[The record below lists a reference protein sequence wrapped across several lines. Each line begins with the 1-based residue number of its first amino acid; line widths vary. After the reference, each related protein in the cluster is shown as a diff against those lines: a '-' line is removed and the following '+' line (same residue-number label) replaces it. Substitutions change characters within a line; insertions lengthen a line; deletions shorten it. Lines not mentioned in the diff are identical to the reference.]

1 PTITIT
7 AKAKAKSMATGKQ
20 RTSADPEPKSLPKL
34 GREQTKPLLI
44 GLDAAGEAKRQ
55 HALVEFKFFDDYDLV

>member
-1 PTITIT
+1 
-7 AKAKAKSMATGKQ
+7 TGKQ

-44 GLDAAGEAKRQ
+44 GLDDAGEAKRQ
-55 HALVEFKFFDDYDLV
+55 YALVYFKASFQTMRFWPQLSI